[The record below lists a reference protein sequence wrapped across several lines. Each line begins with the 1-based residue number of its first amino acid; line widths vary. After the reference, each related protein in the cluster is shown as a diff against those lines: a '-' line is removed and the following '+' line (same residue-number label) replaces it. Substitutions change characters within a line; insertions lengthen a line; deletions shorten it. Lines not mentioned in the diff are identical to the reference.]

1 MAGDSRKADLEM
13 AAREELE
20 KARSFKWGQL
30 SGHMPWGDSFEGFTP
45 AGRAVTF
52 ERSYLWEDE
61 PGGDILVEVAIY
73 EPQAFEEGVRLTG
86 SIRRREEDQV

>member
-1 MAGDSRKADLEM
+1 MAGDPRKADLDT

-20 KARSFKWGQL
+20 KAQSFKWAQL

-61 PGGDILVEVAIY
+61 PGGDILVEVAVY
-73 EPQAFEEGVRLTG
+73 EPQAFEQGVRLTG
-86 SIRRREEDQV
+86 SIRRREEEQN

>member
-1 MAGDSRKADLEM
+1 MAGVEARIDPEL

-20 KARSFKWGQL
+20 KAASFKWAQL
-30 SGHMPWGDSFEGFTP
+30 SRHMPWGDSFEGFTP
-45 AGRAVTF
+45 GGRAVTF

-73 EPQAFEEGVRLTG
+73 EPQAFEQGVRLTG
-86 SIRRREEDQV
+86 SIRRLEEDQV

>member
-1 MAGDSRKADLEM
+1 MAADRKSDLEA

-20 KARSFKWGQL
+20 KARSFKWAQL
-30 SGHMPWGDSFEGFTP
+30 SGHTPWGDTFEGFTP
-45 AGRAVTF
+45 GGRAVVF
-52 ERSYLWEDE
+52 DRSYLWQDE

-73 EPQAFEEGVRLTG
+73 EPQAFEQGVRLTS